1 MLLVGRDLSPFV
13 RRCGVTLRLYG
24 LPFEQVEYST
34 ATQLEEIRRY
44 NRLGRVP
51 VLVLDSGENLIDSNA
66 ILDYLDE
73 QAGEQRL
80 TPSRGKERRQVL
92 QVIATALGVA
102 EKAILHSYERN
113 PAMRDPEHRSPR
125 WLERIFMQ
133 AQGGLAALEEELDDK
148 KWFLG
153 TKMSQADITSAVVYD
168 FVRFMIPELLEGE
181 PYPRLAALYGRLSEE
196 EAFQQTSLEKYR

>member
-66 ILDYLDE
+66 ILHH
-73 QAGEQRL
+73 ATPRL
-80 TPSRGKERRQVL
+80 FYACELGSASRDALLGMHSEPPSLSSAASIGAAWRR
-92 QVIATALGVA
+92 
-102 EKAILHSYERN
+102 
-113 PAMRDPEHRSPR
+113 R
-125 WLERIFMQ
+125 WLLQRSRRPET
-133 AQGGLAALEEELDDK
+133 LAAIAK
-148 KWFLG
+148 LG
-153 TKMSQADITSAVVYD
+153 PQSVQ
-168 FVRFMIPELLEGE
+168 
-181 PYPRLAALYGRLSEE
+181 AALMSP
-196 EAFQQTSLEKYR
+196 ASDPSLLPI